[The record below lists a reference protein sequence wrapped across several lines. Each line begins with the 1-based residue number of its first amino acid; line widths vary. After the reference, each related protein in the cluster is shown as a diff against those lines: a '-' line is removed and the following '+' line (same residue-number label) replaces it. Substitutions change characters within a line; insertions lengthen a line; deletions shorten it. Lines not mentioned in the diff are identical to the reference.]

1 MSLKIKNQLGIFDLQ
16 NDFSIEIED
25 TSLFTTNVA
34 HNPYRP
40 RFLPPETT
48 FH

>member
-16 NDFSIEIED
+16 NDFS
-25 TSLFTTNVA
+25 TPPLFTTNVA

-40 RFLPPETT
+40 RFLPPEIT